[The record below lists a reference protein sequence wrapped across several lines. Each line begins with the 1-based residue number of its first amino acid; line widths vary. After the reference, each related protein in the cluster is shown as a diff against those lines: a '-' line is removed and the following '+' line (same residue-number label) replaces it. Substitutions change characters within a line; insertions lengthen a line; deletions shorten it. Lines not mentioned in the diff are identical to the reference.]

1 MRGFKLHTLDHA
13 SVLPIEEHP
22 CSAIQPK
29 VGMAMVLLNG
39 QLGIAI
45 GTTKPTYIC
54 VTQRPAAVTA
64 GELIQVTPCTADAVY
79 ETEFAVAADSI
90 RLGSKV
96 TIHTDAMSVTATTEG
111 GIAEVVAMDG
121 TAAGSICRVRFR

>member
-1 MRGFKLHTLDHA
+1 MSFKIHTLDHA

-22 CSAIQPK
+22 CSAIQPQ
-29 VGMAMVLLNG
+29 VGMAMVLSGGKLVK
-39 QLGIAI
+39 AT

-79 ETEFAVAADSI
+79 ETAFAVEAASI
-90 RLGSKV
+90 KLGSKV

-121 TAAGSICRVRFR
+121 TAAGSTCRVRYR